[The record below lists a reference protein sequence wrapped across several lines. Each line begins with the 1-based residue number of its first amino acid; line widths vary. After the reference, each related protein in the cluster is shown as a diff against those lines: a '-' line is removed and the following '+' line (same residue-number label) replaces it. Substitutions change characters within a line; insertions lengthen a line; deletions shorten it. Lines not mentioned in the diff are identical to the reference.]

1 MRQPAEAVG
10 SVESV
15 ADQELVAAREAD
27 EVGIELGATA
37 SFLPNAP
44 TSPA

>member
-1 MRQPAEAVG
+1 MQQPADAVG

-27 EVGIELGATA
+27 EVGIDLDATA
-37 SFLPNAP
+37 SVLPNAP
-44 TSPA
+44 TSQA

>member
-27 EVGIELGATA
+27 EGAIELGAAA

-44 TSPA
+44 KSPA